1 MAQTIYNQAIAR
13 FQISAFQ
20 AIFNGLM
27 LSSSTQ
33 ECEEAFVQAIA
44 LTSDDNIEVVKH
56 KREFRMYME
65 MLKGNALTKLYYSKG
80 SLGKRGIRQ
89 AESSVDML
97 NSVLDEIK

>member
-13 FQISAFQ
+13 FQIQAFQ

-27 LSSSTQ
+27 LDSSR

-56 KREFRMYME
+56 RREFRMYME
-65 MLKGNALTKLYYSKG
+65 MLKGNALTKLYYSKEK
-80 SLGKRGIRQ
+80 LGKRGIRQ

>member
-1 MAQTIYNQAIAR
+1 MDKTLYDSAISR
-13 FQISAFQ
+13 FQIQAFQ

-27 LSSSTQ
+27 LDSSR

-65 MLKGNALTKLYYSKG
+65 MLKGNALTKLYYSKEKL
-80 SLGKRGIRQ
+80 SNRAIRQ
-89 AESSVDML
+89 TESSIDML